1 MLHPGGLT
9 TPTNQVVSGSKT
21 MNQIAFALHTNTDL
35 GVVITGIQS
44 MTKAIQMCIDVS
56 GRDEKFVYMDLG
68 IDKGNWSRMMSGQAH
83 FPHEKL
89 EALMDLCGND
99 IPLQWL
105 AWRRG
110 KGLHLLESEQQRML
124 RERDERIRELEMEK
138 RVLVD
143 AIRGKA

>member
-1 MLHPGGLT
+1 
-9 TPTNQVVSGSKT
+9 
-21 MNQIAFALHTNTDL
+21 MNQIAFALETNTDL
-35 GVVITGIQS
+35 GVVITNIQT
-44 MTKAIQMCIDVS
+44 MTKAISMCIDAS
-56 GRDEKFVYMDLG
+56 GREEKAVYMDLG

-110 KGLHLLESEQQRML
+110 KGLHLLESESQRIMREL
-124 RERDERIRELEMEK
+124 REQVRKAEEKNAILME
-138 RVLVD
+138 
-143 AIRGKA
+143 AIRGK